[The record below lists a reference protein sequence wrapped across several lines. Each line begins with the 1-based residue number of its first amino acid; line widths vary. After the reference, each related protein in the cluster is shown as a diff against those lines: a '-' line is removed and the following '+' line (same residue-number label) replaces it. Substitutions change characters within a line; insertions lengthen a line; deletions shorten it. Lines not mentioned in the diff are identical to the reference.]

1 MFDPACTLLHKC
13 LLNVIPATELQEP
26 ALMKS
31 VLTAISEHIQSDTG
45 VFIPCEKL
53 TGNFTAE
60 SQDRLHRLLVNYID
74 SADAPYPI
82 LWAVRIKSGDP
93 TARYRVYTQHIGI
106 RQISAYELSVH
117 IATTSTDHLGGRFT
131 TFRPPVKRVSPLVE
145 RLFSNADIRCVTGNH
160 VLLSRSM
167 RLTNQSIEYFLN
179 LLYEKTRTLP
189 VILVTCPDLI
199 NPDLLHSY
207 LLGNAIVCS
216 TGDPGIIMLLNDYL
230 PEPLRLA
237 FGSIRIYVPFNASV
251 GSSVFHPVIPLSDI
265 YRITPPEVINMLYR
279 AYAENFRQQELHSF
293 ISTETCADLR
303 TRQQISSLKGQLAA
317 ALENL
322 RIAGDKY
329 SQLQAS
335 YEKLSGELSEKAAP
349 PTDEVYESLLGEYT
363 TELTLIKD
371 GIQYLLSQTYG
382 PSQIISIPEGSH
394 ALVIDLIKSVNF
406 RQMHPHSKS
415 RKSLK

>member
-1 MFDPACTLLHKC
+1 MFDPTCTLLHKC
-13 LLNVIPATELQEP
+13 LLSIIPATELQEP
-26 ALMKS
+26 DLLKS
-31 VLTAISEHIQSDTG
+31 VLAAISEHIHSDTG
-45 VFIPCEKL
+45 ICIPCEKL
-53 TGNFTAE
+53 TGDFSTE
-60 SQDRLHRLLVNYID
+60 SHDRLHRLHVNYID

-82 LWAVRIKSGDP
+82 HWAVRIKSGDP
-93 TARYRVYTQHIGI
+93 TARYRVYTQHIGV

-145 RLFSNADIRCVTGNH
+145 RLFSNADIHCVTGNH

-189 VILVTCPDLI
+189 VILVACPELV
-199 NPDLLHSY
+199 NPDLLQSY
-207 LLGNAIVCS
+207 LLGNAVVCS

-230 PEPLRLA
+230 PEPLRPA

-251 GSSVFHPVIPLSDI
+251 SSSVFHPVIPLSDI

-303 TRQQISSLKGQLAA
+303 TRQQISSLKTQLAA

-335 YEKLSGELSEKAAP
+335 YEKLSGELSENATP
-349 PTDEVYESLLGEYT
+349 PTNEVYESLLGEYT

-394 ALVIDLIKSVNF
+394 ALIIDLIKSVNF
-406 RQMHPHSKS
+406 RQMRPHSKF
-415 RKSLK
+415 RKSQK